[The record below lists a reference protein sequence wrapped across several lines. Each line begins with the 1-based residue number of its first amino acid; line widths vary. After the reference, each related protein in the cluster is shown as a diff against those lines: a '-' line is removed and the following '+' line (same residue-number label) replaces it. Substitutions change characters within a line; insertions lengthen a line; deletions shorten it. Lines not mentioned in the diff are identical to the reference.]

1 MKLVC
6 LFAALVLIS
15 AAISCSKDHTPPD
28 GDHSNNLPARKV
40 RFILYTKEDFSTDNH
55 NITFSLFIRRDT
67 RASSKTLLDSALAT
81 MKVKDIP
88 DSLHKIVIEK
98 WVPQNDTSSLA
109 VAFTY
114 YIENVGYSWYL
125 QPFPAGD
132 TLKVLEYSFR

>member
-1 MKLVC
+1 
-6 LFAALVLIS
+6 
-15 AAISCSKDHTPPD
+15 
-28 GDHSNNLPARKV
+28 
-40 RFILYTKEDFSTDNH
+40 
-55 NITFSLFIRRDT
+55 
-67 RASSKTLLDSALAT
+67 

-132 TLKVLEYSFR
+132 TLKVLEYTFR